1 MIERSLVV
9 DRFPDGIV
17 IGLVN
22 EISAEVQINPPP
34 STFVNASDEL
44 LILRPNGLPKNEYR
58 ASAKPA
64 EATVGEWTSQ
74 DYVRASFDESYMG
87 KNSQFSRQLAMTG
100 EPAPQSP
107 VTLSSLIYS
116 RGRLSSIRAI
126 ALMWLRTAAL
136 Q

>member
-1 MIERSLVV
+1 MKRSFVV

-22 EISAEVQINPPP
+22 EISAEVKINPPP

-64 EATVGEWTSQ
+64 EAAVGEWTSQ

-100 EPAPQSP
+100 DLSQHS
-107 VTLSSLIYS
+107 LLMSSSLFDPKLVQRIDKS
-116 RGRLSSIRAI
+116 A
-126 ALMWLRTAAL
+126 
-136 Q
+136 